1 MTVKKT
7 AAIIAAAGS
16 GTRMGGVSKPNIKIL
31 GKTLF
36 QYVLDAFEESMVDE
50 IVVVCSE
57 DNRDSLIELAKGYK
71 KPIKFTLGGKARAE
85 SVYKGVMM
93 TSDEVEALCVHDCA
107 RPFVTKEM
115 INQALKAAI
124 EAGASCV
131 CSPVVDTIKYVN
143 PETNKITTPKREN
156 LFAVQT
162 PQCFEKKLYL
172 DAVNSVEG
180 IDTFTDETSLLER
193 IGVKVNYIKVNQTN
207 MKLTSPDDVP
217 MAEFLLRKEIAK

>member
-1 MTVKKT
+1 
-7 AAIIAAAGS
+7 
-16 GTRMGGVSKPNIKIL
+16 
-31 GKTLF
+31 
-36 QYVLDAFEESMVDE
+36 
-50 IVVVCSE
+50 
-57 DNRDSLIELAKGYK
+57 
-71 KPIKFTLGGKARAE
+71 
-85 SVYKGVMM
+85 
-93 TSDEVEALCVHDCA
+93 
-107 RPFVTKEM
+107 M